1 MTEKP
6 EKPETLAEELHRIV
20 QDKTP
25 EDVVR
30 RMKQRPPKGDGPV
43 KHSVYRRCAPPRT
56 AAVMF
61 TARVDRR
68 ARSSRGRRPSIRPR
82 IG

>member
-6 EKPETLAEELHRIV
+6 ENPETLADEVHRIV

-30 RMKQRPPKGDGPV
+30 QMMQPPPKGNGPV
-43 KHSVYRRCAPPRT
+43 KNSV
-56 AAVMF
+56 
-61 TARVDRR
+61 
-68 ARSSRGRRPSIRPR
+68 
-82 IG
+82 

>member
-6 EKPETLAEELHRIV
+6 ERKKGLPADYKGATPTDKPETLAEELHRIV

-30 RMKQRPPKGDGPV
+30 RMMQPQPKGNGPV
-43 KHSVYRRCAPPRT
+43 NRSV
-56 AAVMF
+56 
-61 TARVDRR
+61 
-68 ARSSRGRRPSIRPR
+68 
-82 IG
+82 

>member
-6 EKPETLAEELHRIV
+6 EKPVTLAEELHRIV

-30 RMKQRPPKGDGPV
+30 RMMQPPPKDNGPV
-43 KHSVYRRCAPPRT
+43 KHSV
-56 AAVMF
+56 
-61 TARVDRR
+61 
-68 ARSSRGRRPSIRPR
+68 
-82 IG
+82 